1 MAEDNLHSG
10 HRDRLRQRLM
20 TFGADALCEHE
31 LLELILFYALPRV
44 NTNDIAHCLVN
55 RFGTIN
61 NILNAPQSE
70 LESVRGVGGSTAEF
84 IRLMR
89 DMCADYEALP
99 PEAEKLPD
107 TESLCRYFTG
117 YFSGTA
123 VDLCLLL
130 SLSSDL
136 SVIGRSSFSAA
147 SIMNGNSE
155 IKRIAASLLRSGCS
169 RIALGIVHPD
179 RPPVPDEDD
188 FTIARFIA
196 ERLEPIGIFL
206 EDCVICGGGKAFS
219 MKQSGAFSFRRY

>member
-99 PEAEKLPD
+99 PEAEKL
-107 TESLCRYFTG
+107 
-117 YFSGTA
+117 
-123 VDLCLLL
+123 LLADI
-130 SLSSDL
+130 SPA
-136 SVIGRSSFSAA
+136 ISAA
-147 SIMNGNSE
+147 
-155 IKRIAASLLRSGCS
+155 LRLTCACLS
-169 RIALGIVHPD
+169 A
-179 RPPVPDEDD
+179 
-188 FTIARFIA
+188 
-196 ERLEPIGIFL
+196 
-206 EDCVICGGGKAFS
+206 
-219 MKQSGAFSFRRY
+219 